1 MKPKEQFK
9 LWWKT
14 QPPERKQKI
23 KFAGLAVGVI
33 GAVVIGTN
41 LSGFHHHQ
49 DEEAALK
56 KAEAVSSDKLTV
68 PRAQNITPQ
77 SLQAQI
83 ASTQKQ
89 LKSLTKIIAEENGVK
104 SDQMKDLKGQMSQ
117 EVLKEIQENEKKHSI
132 QLQNPATQRQIADL
146 TQEIKSL
153 KAEKQQPVY
162 NQVAPGVAP
171 APSIPVNTWS
181 PAQPIEILG
190 EGGAAASQAAN
201 GNGVA
206 PPTAPV
212 GAPGTP
218 TAPAIAGRRPTV
230 SYHQPKTL
238 KQLGGAVKVSNKK
251 TGIYLPASTILTGV
265 LINGVIAGTGPDS
278 KHNPQ
283 IVDIRIKKK
292 AILPNG
298 LRINLENCE
307 VLASGYGSMNERR
320 VFMRTDTLSCVD
332 RRTGN
337 VISAPIHAY
346 VVSSGGH
353 GGVPGKVISHQG
365 PAMLKSFLSGIF
377 SGIGNAIQPNQ
388 VDSLNLNPSMG
399 SQQSYQLP
407 SMGYM
412 GGSAL
417 AGGISTP
424 AGEISKFYLHEAES
438 ELPTI
443 EVNPGVSVSMI
454 VETGV
459 RVHVHGET
467 KGQLAEAQYQSASSI
482 SNSPQGGPALTPGES
497 MQSPYGM
504 QSPYAGNGQSS
515 AVRDAFPSQTAA
527 ARQPY
532 AIQPGDQQ
540 P

>member
-377 SGIGNAIQPNQ
+377 SGIGNAIRPNQ

-527 ARQPY
+527 RQPY
-532 AIQPGDQQ
+532 AIQPGEQQ

>member
-527 ARQPY
+527 RQPY
-532 AIQPGDQQ
+532 AIQPGEQQ

>member
-14 QPPERKQKI
+14 QSPERKQKI
-23 KFAGLAVGVI
+23 KFAGLAAGVI

-377 SGIGNAIQPNQ
+377 SGLGNAIQPNQ
-388 VDSLNLNPSMG
+388 VGSMTLNPMSG
-399 SQQSYQLP
+399 SRQVYQLP

-527 ARQPY
+527 RQPY
-532 AIQPGDQQ
+532 AIQPGEQQ

>member
-56 KAEAVSSDKLTV
+56 KAEEVSSNKLTV

-104 SDQMKDLKGQMSQ
+104 SSQMKDLKGQMSQ

-132 QLQNPATQRQIADL
+132 QLQNPATQRQIAAL
-146 TQEIKSL
+146 TQEIKTL

-171 APSIPVNTWS
+171 APSMPANTWS

-190 EGGAAASQAAN
+190 QGGVASSQAT
-201 GNGVA
+201 NGVA
-206 PPTAPV
+206 PPTAPATA
-212 GAPGTP
+212 GAPGAP
-218 TAPAIAGRRPTV
+218 AAPAIAGRRPTV

-238 KQLGGAVKVSNKK
+238 KQLGGTVKVSNKK

-320 VFMRTDTLSCVD
+320 VFMRTDTLSCVN

-377 SGIGNAIQPNQ
+377 SGLGNAIQPNQ
-388 VDSLNLNPSMG
+388 VGSMTLNPMSG
-399 SQQSYQLP
+399 SRQVYQLP